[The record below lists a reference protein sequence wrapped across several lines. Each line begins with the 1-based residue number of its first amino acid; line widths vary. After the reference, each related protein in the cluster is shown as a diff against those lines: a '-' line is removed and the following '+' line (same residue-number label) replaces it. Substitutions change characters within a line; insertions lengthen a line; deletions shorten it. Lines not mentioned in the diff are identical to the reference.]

1 MRGEITRRALLGQ
14 ATAAAV
20 LAQTPAAPSAPLPAL
35 TALDEPLRRLRASH
49 PRLILVDSDVD
60 RIRLASRETALG
72 RRLLSD
78 LEKECERL
86 LSVPPV
92 EYKVSGGRLQ
102 TQTRRAIDRIT
113 NLALLYR
120 LSGRDSWLRR
130 AVMELNA
137 GSNFRDWNP
146 ARFVDTAEMTHAFA
160 IGYDWLFN
168 GLTEDERTWIREAL
182 LAKGIDPA
190 LQHYRQ
196 KSSWTRERYHWN
208 VVANAAATMG
218 VLAIAEDVPEK
229 AIEILR
235 AMYESAPY
243 GLNTFGSDGSWPEG
257 PYFGAYTTRYAC
269 LLMSSLDTAL
279 SGDIMPLGMRGIEKS
294 GRFRAYTLS
303 PSNRVFNYSDAPEE
317 PSAAPEMFFL
327 SRRYNMSG
335 LAWSEARF
343 LEKISRADPLHLA
356 WFDRE
361 PKSVPAN
368 WGPDAVFSTA
378 GVATF
383 RTSWDDPAAL
393 FLGVKG
399 GDNKSSHGHLDLGT
413 FVFDAGGVRWA
424 SDPGADDYTV
434 VNLPRNSFYR
444 VKTESH
450 NTLVVESESQDPRAE
465 AKIGKVESMPD
476 LSFVQ
481 IDLSH
486 ANPKLKRW
494 TRRIGIANRQAVL
507 MEDSVHSDLPVD
519 ILWGMMTEA
528 EVTVTGP
535 TATLHKNGWIL
546 AAEIRAPRHAVFDL
560 APVRVSPPQAQNP
573 KLQRLVVRL
582 LEKVTEMD
590 LTITLTPYREG
601 QPKPK
606 ITAQFAV

>member
-1 MRGEITRRALLGQ
+1 
-14 ATAAAV
+14 
-20 LAQTPAAPSAPLPAL
+20 
-35 TALDEPLRRLRASH
+35 
-49 PRLILVDSDVD
+49 
-60 RIRLASRETALG
+60 
-72 RRLLSD
+72 
-78 LEKECERL
+78 
-86 LSVPPV
+86 
-92 EYKVSGGRLQ
+92 
-102 TQTRRAIDRIT
+102 
-113 NLALLYR
+113 
-120 LSGRDSWLRR
+120 
-130 AVMELNA
+130 
-137 GSNFRDWNP
+137 
-146 ARFVDTAEMTHAFA
+146 
-160 IGYDWLFN
+160 
-168 GLTEDERTWIREAL
+168 
-182 LAKGIDPA
+182 
-190 LQHYRQ
+190 
-196 KSSWTRERYHWN
+196 
-208 VVANAAATMG
+208 
-218 VLAIAEDVPEK
+218 
-229 AIEILR
+229 
-235 AMYESAPY
+235 
-243 GLNTFGSDGSWPEG
+243 
-257 PYFGAYTTRYAC
+257 
-269 LLMSSLDTAL
+269 
-279 SGDIMPLGMRGIEKS
+279 
-294 GRFRAYTLS
+294 
-303 PSNRVFNYSDAPEE
+303 
-317 PSAAPEMFFL
+317 
-327 SRRYNMSG
+327 
-335 LAWSEARF
+335 
-343 LEKISRADPLHLA
+343 
-356 WFDRE
+356 
-361 PKSVPAN
+361 
-368 WGPDAVFSTA
+368 
-378 GVATF
+378 
-383 RTSWDDPAAL
+383 
-393 FLGVKG
+393 VKG

-494 TRRIGIANRQAVL
+494 IRRIGIANRQAVL